1 MEYMRLSTPRL
12 AGRTVAVL
20 AVAAALGLSACASS
34 PSTRWNGSGGGN
46 TNDGGKVSASIT
58 APASGGTDVPAA
70 IEIAYRTSNAKSSS
84 VQLTDA
90 SGANVDGKLRGDGT
104 SWVPALSLK
113 YATKYTAKVTATG
126 ADGKT
131 ADATATFTTMAAP
144 GNTSHMISNMGDNQ
158 VYGIGA
164 PVVLT
169 FTKSI
174 PQSARAAVQ
183 KRLFVEST
191 PAQEGAWNWFS
202 DKEVHFRPKEF
213 WQTGTKIS
221 LRALFRGVPLGNGLY
236 GDDDLT
242 IDASIVTSALRID
255 VDDQTKTL
263 TVTQD
268 GKVIKSIPASL
279 GKASTPSSSGN
290 MVIMTRAEQEI
301 FDSSTN
307 GIPVD
312 SPGGYR
318 ETVYYPLRL
327 TWDGQYIHAAPW
339 STNAQGSY
347 DVSHGCTNIS
357 MDNAKWLYGIA
368 HVGDPVTVKNT
379 GSPLQWADG
388 WTDWDHGFEEYVKGS
403 AIPYAAQAPT
413 PAPSTS

>member
-1 MEYMRLSTPRL
+1 MPLSVCRL
-12 AGRTVAVL
+12 AGRIVAVL
-20 AVAAALGLSACASS
+20 AVAAVLGVSACASS
-34 PSTRWNGSGGGN
+34 PSTHRNGSGGGN
-46 TNDGGKVSASIT
+46 TDDGGKVSASIT
-58 APASGGTDVPAA
+58 VPASGATDVPAA
-70 IEIAYRTSNAKSSS
+70 IEITYRTTNAKSSS

-90 SGANVDGKLRGDGT
+90 SGANVDGKPRADGT
-104 SWVPALSLK
+104 SWVPARSLK

-144 GNTSHMISNMGDNQ
+144 GNTSHMISNMGDDQ
-158 VYGIGA
+158 VYGVGA

-169 FTKSI
+169 FTKGI
-174 PQSARAAVQ
+174 PQPARAAVQ
-183 KRLFVEST
+183 KRLFVQST

-213 WQTGTKIS
+213 WQAGTKIS
-221 LRALFRGVPLGNGLY
+221 LRALFRGLPLGNGLY

-242 IDASIVTSALRID
+242 IDATIVTSALRID
-255 VDDQTKTL
+255 VDDATKTL

-318 ETVYYPLRL
+318 ETVYYTLRL

-357 MDNAKWLYGIA
+357 MDNAKWLYGIV
-368 HVGDPVTVKNT
+368 HIGDPVTVKNT
-379 GSPLQWADG
+379 GSPLPWADG
-388 WTDWDHGFEEYVKGS
+388 WTDWDRSFEEYVKGS
-403 AIPYAAQAPT
+403 AIPYAAPAPA

>member
-1 MEYMRLSTPRL
+1 MEYMPLLSSRPV
-12 AGRTVAVL
+12 GRFVAVL
-20 AVAAALGLSACASS
+20 VVTVALGLTGCGRS
-34 PSTRWNGSGGGN
+34 PSPHWNSPGGAN

-58 APASGGTDVPAA
+58 APGSGATDVPAA
-70 IEIAYRTSNAKSSS
+70 IEITYRTSNAKSAS

-90 SGANVDGKLRGDGT
+90 SGGGVDGAPRPDGS
-104 SWVPALSLK
+104 SWVPSHSLK
-113 YATKYTAKVTATG
+113 YTTKYTVKVTATG

-131 ADATATFTTMAAP
+131 ADATVSFTTMAAP
-144 GNTSHMISNMGDNQ
+144 GNTSHMNSNMGDNQ
-158 VYGIGA
+158 VYGVGA

-191 PAQEGAWNWFS
+191 PAQDGAWNWFS

-213 WQTGTKIS
+213 WQTGTKVS
-221 LRALFRGVPLGNGLY
+221 VRALFRGVPLGDGLY

-255 VDDQTKTL
+255 VDDATKKL

-290 MVIMTRAEQEI
+290 MVIMTRAEQEV

-307 GIPVD
+307 GIPVN

-318 ETVYYPLRL
+318 ETVYYTLRL

-357 MDNAKWLYGIA
+357 MDDAKWLYGIV
-368 HVGDPVTVKNT
+368 HIGDPVTVKNT
-379 GSPLQWADG
+379 GAPLPWTDG
-388 WTDWDHGFEEYVKGS
+388 WTDWDRGFEEYVKGS
-403 AIPYAAQAPT
+403 AIPYAPQAAT
-413 PAPSTS
+413 PHPSTS

>member
-1 MEYMRLSTPRL
+1 MEYMPLSPRRL
-12 AGRTVAVL
+12 AGWTVAVL
-20 AVAAALGLSACASS
+20 AVAAVLGLSACGGSS
-34 PSTRWNGSGGGN
+34 STHWNGSGGGN
-46 TNDGGKVSASIT
+46 TNDGSGVSATIT
-58 APASGGTDVPAA
+58 APANGADDVPAA
-70 IEIAYRTSNAKSSS
+70 IEITYRTTNAKSAS
-84 VQLTDA
+84 VQLTNA
-90 SGANVDGKLRGDGT
+90 SGGSVEGALRADGT
-104 SWVPALSLK
+104 SWVPATSLK

-131 ADATATFTTMAAP
+131 ADATVTFTTMAAP

-164 PVVLT
+164 PIVLT

-174 PQSARAAVQ
+174 PQPARAAVQ
-183 KRLFVEST
+183 KRLFVQST
-191 PAQEGAWNWFS
+191 PAQDGAWNWFS
-202 DKEVHFRPKEF
+202 DREVHFRPKEF

-242 IDASIVTSALRID
+242 IDASIATSALRIE

-268 GKVIKSIPASL
+268 GKVIRSIPASL

-307 GIPVD
+307 GVPVN

-357 MDNAKWLYGIA
+357 MDNAKWLYGIV
-368 HVGDPVTVKNT
+368 HIGDPVTVKNT
-379 GSPLQWADG
+379 GSPLQWTDG
-388 WTDWDHGFEEYVKGS
+388 WTDWDRSFEQYVKGS
-403 AIPYAAQAPT
+403 AIPYSPSAPT